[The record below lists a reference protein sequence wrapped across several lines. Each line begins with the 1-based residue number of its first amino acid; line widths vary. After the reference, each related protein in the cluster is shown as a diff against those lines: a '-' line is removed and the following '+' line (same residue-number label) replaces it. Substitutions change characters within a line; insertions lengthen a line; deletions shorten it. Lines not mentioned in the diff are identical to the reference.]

1 MIKKLI
7 YIILFLL
14 PIFIISF
21 VVKYKTIFF
30 DETKKEEII
39 IYLTDKNLKLKL
51 EDYVFGVVA
60 SEMPTLFHEEALKAQ
75 AIASRSYVLSKK
87 KNNEI
92 NISSTINDQVYMT
105 NEELKAKW
113 GNDYEKYSK
122 KIASC
127 IKETEN
133 LVLKRDSKILKAFYF
148 SMSNGY
154 TENSQNVFKD
164 EQIDS
169 KPSKWDNPNLKNF
182 IVEKIITEEEMKT
195 ILNITEKINIQDII
209 KNETGRVNTIRINNI
224 IYSGIE
230 LRHLLTLRST
240 DFTITQKDNN
250 YIFTTKGYGH
260 GVGMSQYGANGMAK
274 EGYKYD
280 EILKYYYNNI
290 KITKI

>member
-60 SEMPTLFHEEALKAQ
+60 SEMPALFHEEALKAQ